1 MREEAWDKLDE
12 TADLLGT
19 SRGGVVDLCL
29 QKMRADEVEPKQIIQ
44 YHSGY
49 ENPTLVKRRQAGIFF
64 LPESNEYLSK
74 VIRYRYGISMSNFIE
89 QLIMRDD
96 LMELFRIRP
105 D

>member
-1 MREEAWDKLDE
+1 MRKEAWDKLDE
-12 TADLLGT
+12 TADFLGT

-29 QKMRADEVEPKQIIQ
+29 QKMRADEVDPKQIIQ
-44 YHSGY
+44 YHSGC

-74 VIRYRYGISMSNFIE
+74 VIRYRYGVSMSNFIE